1 MNTATHGGLRTAAPS
16 TREALRRGLAGTG
29 AIAVML
35 AVLLSAPADPLR
47 AQSTAAEPP
56 CDITT
61 TERVVAIGD
70 VHGAYDRFVAMLRGA
85 GLIDA
90 RQRWVG
96 GRARLVQT
104 GDVLDRGPDSR
115 KVIDLLRKLDGEASR
130 AGGRVHA
137 LLGNHEFMRIV
148 GDWRYVSVGEFK
160 AFQTGESAALRDRV
174 HELNAGLADKRA
186 RAEKRE
192 FNEREYR
199 AQFMKDFPL
208 GYFDM
213 QLAFGKDGDYGK
225 WVRSRI
231 AAVRIN
237 GVLFMHGGVSDMVA
251 NLGCEGLNAEVQR
264 NLAAIPVPPEQ
275 LTSLLSSREDGPLWY
290 RGMASEPEASF
301 EPMLDSIL
309 KRFNVR
315 AVVIGHTPVANGQ
328 ITTRFNGRVVLID
341 TGMLNGEFFPKGTA
355 SALEMQGNALAA
367 VYEDGRRVPLTAQS
381 PATK

>member
-1 MNTATHGGLRTAAPS
+1 VNTATHCGVPMT
-16 TREALRRGLAGTG
+16 
-29 AIAVML
+29 AIAAVL
-35 AVLLSAPADPLR
+35 AVLFSAPAEPSR
-47 AQSTAAEPP
+47 AQGNTAERP

-70 VHGAYDRFVAMLRGA
+70 VHGAYERFVGILRGA
-85 GLIDA
+85 GLIDG

-96 GRARLVQT
+96 ARARLVQT

-115 KVIDLLRKLDGEASR
+115 KVIDLLRKLDNEASR

-148 GDWRYVSVGEFK
+148 GDWRYVSAGEFK
-160 AFQTGESAALRDRV
+160 AFQTGESVDLRDRV
-174 HELNAGLADKRA
+174 RDMNADLAAKRA

-199 AQFMKDFPL
+199 AQFLKDFPL
-208 GYFDM
+208 GYFEM
-213 QLAFGKDGDYGK
+213 QIAFDKEGEYGK
-225 WVRSRI
+225 WVRSRS

-251 NLGCEGLNAEVQR
+251 NLGCDGLNAEVQR
-264 NLAAIPVPPEQ
+264 NLAAVPVPPQE

-309 KRFNVR
+309 KRFDVR
-315 AVVIGHTPVANGQ
+315 AVVIGHTPIANGR
-328 ITTRFNGRVVLID
+328 ITTRFGGRVVMID
-341 TGMLNGEFFPKGTA
+341 TGMLNGEFFPKGVA
-355 SALEMQGNALAA
+355 SALEMQGNTLAA
-367 VYEDGRRVPLTAQS
+367 VYEDGRRVPLTA
-381 PATK
+381 PLLATK